1 MSAFKKLH
9 DYYGSHDAIAEAFKV
24 ERQNVTHWKKKGIPA
39 KRALEVEKKTKG
51 AVTAMDVLK
60 G

>member
-1 MSAFKKLH
+1 MTAFKKLH
-9 DYYGSHDAIAEAFKV
+9 DYFKTHDKIAEVFNV
-24 ERQNVTHWKKKGIPA
+24 ERQAVTHWKRDGIPA

>member
-1 MSAFKKLH
+1 MTAFQKLLK
-9 DYYGSHDAIAEAFKV
+9 YYGTHEKIAKAFKV
-24 ERQNVTHWKKKGIPA
+24 KTQAITYWKVNGIPSD
-39 KRALEVEKKTKG
+39 RAIEVEKKTKG